1 MTPPPKTARQIA
13 FDVLQQW
20 RQTGKFAGPLLET
33 AFSRTNNLL
42 PADRGLSSELVYGV
56 IRRQATLDAVLKPRL
71 KRPPDQVEPPLWT
84 LLQLG
89 TYQLLFFSADSHH
102 ASVHETVE
110 LCRWLEKSR
119 WTGFANGV
127 LRSVQRDISDKP
139 AGTAAADTIPI
150 RPDQFLSLASPL
162 MPDPGSDP
170 NRYIASAGSL
180 PDWLVENWSS
190 RYDFEELLRMAMWF
204 NTPATTWLRANPLRT
219 DGEQLVADLA
229 AADIDATFDDSQ
241 QMVRLGSSTHVPSLP
256 GFGDGHFTVQDPSAA
271 SAARL
276 LAPVPGQQVLDLC
289 AAPGTKSTHLAELM
303 ENRGR
308 VVAAD
313 SHPGRLKLI
322 APAATRLGLSTIEAV
337 LVDESGDNLP
347 PGPFDA
353 VLVDVPCSNTGVL
366 GKRPEARWR
375 LEPDEPERLSRL
387 QWNLLE
393 RAAERVTPGG
403 RLVYSTCSIEPI
415 ENEDLVANFLRQ
427 HPDFEQ
433 IDVRRH
439 VPGCPADGGFQVLLT
454 RGND

>member
-1 MTPPPKTARQIA
+1 MYPSSPCWFKSNPSRSASGSTRNPVVAR
-13 FDVLQQW
+13 
-20 RQTGKFAGPLLET
+20 
-33 AFSRTNNLL
+33 
-42 PADRGLSSELVYGV
+42 
-56 IRRQATLDAVLKPRL
+56 
-71 KRPPDQVEPPLWT
+71 
-84 LLQLG
+84 
-89 TYQLLFFSADSHH
+89 
-102 ASVHETVE
+102 
-110 LCRWLEKSR
+110 
-119 WTGFANGV
+119 
-127 LRSVQRDISDKP
+127 
-139 AGTAAADTIPI
+139 
-150 RPDQFLSLASPL
+150 
-162 MPDPGSDP
+162 
-170 NRYIASAGSL
+170 
-180 PDWLVENWSS
+180 
-190 RYDFEELLRMAMWF
+190 
-204 NTPATTWLRANPLRT
+204 TT
-219 DGEQLVADLA
+219 
-229 AADIDATFDDSQ
+229 S
-241 QMVRLGSSTHVPSLP
+241 SSTHVPSLP

-276 LAPVPGQQVLDLC
+276 LAPLPGQQVLDLC

-439 VPGCPADGGFQVLLT
+439 VPGCPADGGFQVLLSLIHIL
-454 RGND
+454 RCRRRLRCRSRWSRYH